1 MEPNRLYLIV
11 YTILY
16 STLLYSTVIYCTI
29 HSLKLAF
36 SLFIHSVGLKLKAFS
51 IIIQGVGIILWKLIG
66 YT

>member
-1 MEPNRLYLIV
+1 MEANRLYMTV
-11 YTILY
+11 YTVLYYIILY
-16 STLLYSTVIYCTI
+16 STVLYCTI